1 MSDNATDNNNN
12 NKMIQI
18 ISPLTGM
25 PFKIELNGDELCLRE
40 LLGTILEIPP
50 LSIKGIKDIYN
61 NYYTLSSALKSK
73 NINNEPNNF
82 YTIITENIMNNNDYD
97 LRKYSLNTNNFNS
110 SKDLQNNM
118 YYLNNRYINDDMLF
132 FPNNRINNIQN
143 IQNVGISKI
152 RNNFLGNNFFKNYNK
167 TDYYYLINFLYKN
180 NYIDNKN
187 YYKLQKCIDI
197 NNQDVMEIMRPFIEF
212 DDNYDKLINNLFP
225 ILNLDL
231 TINEELAIKNNNNNS
246 LRYDNYKQ
254 ILYSLKEY
262 FQSNNIKELSYLLLM
277 ENIDIIKIFKLY
289 LKTKNKQN
297 LINDLYNL
305 LKKLSKKNI
314 RAKSSNGM
322 NKIIKVR
329 KSKSQNYTKI
339 SKKTNEK
346 THKDNKTINKDLL
359 NEITNKIID
368 YGKHFTKD
376 ILYLIIIELNNLTV
390 EDKNTLFKSKFN
402 INVNTSKS
410 KKFELNNTNKKHIKN
425 YYNKYIKSNI
435 YKFLDEEEKK
445 IYDNIIKETHS
456 PENQELMQI
465 YSEIAKNKNNKNKL
479 ELLRNKIINY
489 LKEIIEHNK
498 EGTEV
503 EEQESRSKET
513 NKNNKESKES
523 KESEEEDGIIKI
535 EANEEDD
542 QEDENN
548 KDKNEEK
555 ESSQCSSTVMDVEDE
570 NNENYYDN
578 QSDESGV
585 SIRKANRPKK
595 N

>member
-97 LRKYSLNTNNFNS
+97 LRKYSLNTNNYNS

-132 FPNNRINNIQN
+132 FPNNRINNIQS
-143 IQNVGISKI
+143 IQNVGISKM

-187 YYKLQKCIDI
+187 YYKLKKCIDI

-231 TINEELAIKNNNNNS
+231 TINEEITIKNNNNNS

-277 ENIDIIKIFKLY
+277 ENIDIIKIFKSY
-289 LKTKNKQN
+289 LKTKNKQH

-339 SKKTNEK
+339 SKKTNDK

-376 ILYLIIIELNNLTV
+376 ILYLIKIELNNLTA

-402 INVNTSKS
+402 INVGTSKS
-410 KKFELNNTNKKHIKN
+410 KKFELSNTNKKHIKN
-425 YYNKYIKSNI
+425 YYNKYIQSNI

-445 IYDNIIKETHS
+445 IYDSIIKETHS

-489 LKEIIEHNK
+489 LKEVIEHNK

-542 QEDENN
+542 QEDEYN

-555 ESSQCSSTVMDVEDE
+555 ESSQCSSTVMDVEEE

>member
-1 MSDNATDNNNN
+1 MSDNATDNNN

-97 LRKYSLNTNNFNS
+97 LRKYSLNTNNYNS

-132 FPNNRINNIQN
+132 FPNNRINNIQS
-143 IQNVGISKI
+143 IQNVGISKM

-187 YYKLQKCIDI
+187 YYKLKKCIDI

-231 TINEELAIKNNNNNS
+231 TINEEITIKNNNNNS

-277 ENIDIIKIFKLY
+277 ENIDIIKIFKSY
-289 LKTKNKQN
+289 LKTKNKQH

-339 SKKTNEK
+339 SKKTNDK

-376 ILYLIIIELNNLTV
+376 ILYLIKIELNNLTA

-402 INVNTSKS
+402 INVGTSKS

-425 YYNKYIKSNI
+425 YYNKYIQSNI

-445 IYDNIIKETHS
+445 IYDSIIKETHS

-489 LKEIIEHNK
+489 LKEVIEHNK

-542 QEDENN
+542 QEDEYN

-555 ESSQCSSTVMDVEDE
+555 ESSQCSSTVMDVEEE

>member
-1 MSDNATDNNNN
+1 MSNNATDS
-12 NKMIQI
+12 KMIQI

-25 PFKIELNGDELCLRE
+25 PFKIELNGNENCLRE

-50 LSIKGIKDIYN
+50 LSIKGIKDSYN
-61 NYYTLSSALKSK
+61 NYYTLSSALKSRH
-73 NINNEPNNF
+73 INNEPNNF

-97 LRKYSLNTNNFNS
+97 LRKFPVNTNNFNG
-110 SKDLQNNM
+110 SKDLNNNI
-118 YYLNNRYINDDMLF
+118 YYLNNRYINDDVLF
-132 FPNNRINNIQN
+132 FQNNRMNNIQS
-143 IQNVGISKI
+143 IQNVGLSKL
-152 RNNFLGNNFFKNYNK
+152 RNNYLGNHFFKNYNT

-180 NYIDNKN
+180 NYIDNRN
-187 YYKLQKCIDI
+187 YYKLKKCIDI

-231 TINEELAIKNNNNNS
+231 TINEEIPTKNNNNS

-289 LKTKNKQN
+289 LKTKDKQN
-297 LINDLYNL
+297 LIDDLYNL

-329 KSKSQNYTKI
+329 KSKSQNFTKI
-339 SKKTNEK
+339 SKKSNDNA
-346 THKDNKTINKDLL
+346 HKDNKSINKELL

-376 ILYLIIIELNNLTV
+376 MLYLIKIELNNLTV

-402 INVNTSKS
+402 INLSTIKS
-410 KKFELNNTNKKHIKN
+410 KKFELNNTNKKNIKN
-425 YYNKYIKSNI
+425 YYNKYIQSNI
-435 YKFLDEEEKK
+435 YKFLNEEEKK

-456 PENQELMQI
+456 QENQELMQI

-498 EGTEV
+498 EEIEE
-503 EEQESRSKET
+503 EEQESKSKET
-513 NKNNKESKES
+513 NKKDKESKES
-523 KESEEEDGIIKI
+523 RESEEEDNIIKI
-535 EANEEDD
+535 ETNEEE

-548 KDKNEEK
+548 KEKNEEK

-578 QSDESGV
+578 QDDESGV